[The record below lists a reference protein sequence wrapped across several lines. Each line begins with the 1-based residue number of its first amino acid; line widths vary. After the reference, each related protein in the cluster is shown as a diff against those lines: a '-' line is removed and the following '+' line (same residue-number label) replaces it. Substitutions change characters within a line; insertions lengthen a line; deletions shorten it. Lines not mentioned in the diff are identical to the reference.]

1 MKKFTGHQQ
10 ALVGTLNLSR
20 SSLYYRSKQQD
31 KDEITKTLIK
41 EALRYHP
48 SYGHKRLAKHLN
60 INKKRVL
67 RVMKLYDIKPYRRRG
82 KRWLKQKAT
91 TVDYP
96 NLLFINTPS
105 YENHIWASDFTY
117 LWFKGRWLYMAT
129 VIDLYTRKVV
139 GLSIS
144 QVHDRHLVIQ
154 ALLDAL
160 THYSRPEIIHS
171 DHGQEYCSQDYQSLL
186 QAVGI
191 IPSMAGKGCPWENGY
206 QESFYSGFKIEL
218 GDPGRFTSLG
228 ELTASIYYQIYYY
241 NTKRIHTAL
250 NMAPVAFARQSEVL
264 LERELVS

>member
-1 MKKFTGHQQ
+1 MKKFPGHQQ
-10 ALVGTLNLSR
+10 ALVSSLNLSR
-20 SSLYYRSKQQD
+20 SNLYYHSKQKD
-31 KDEITKTLIK
+31 KDETTKILIE

-67 RVMKLYDIKPYRRRG
+67 RVMKLFDIKPYRRRG
-82 KRWLKQKAT
+82 KKWLKTKKT
-91 TVDYP
+91 NIDYP

-105 YENHIWASDFTY
+105 CENHIWSSDFTY
-117 LWFKGRWLYMAT
+117 LWFKGRWLYVAT
-129 VIDLYTRKVV
+129 VIDLYTRKIV

-144 QVHDRHLVIQ
+144 RTHDRHLVIT

-160 THYSRPEIIHS
+160 THYPRPEIIHS
-171 DHGQEYCSQDYQSLL
+171 DHGQEYCSRDYQNLL
-186 QAVGI
+186 QEVGI
-191 IPSMAGKGCPWENGY
+191 TPSMAGKGCPWENGY
-206 QESFYSGFKIEL
+206 QESFYSQFKVEL
-218 GDPGRFTSLG
+218 GDPSRFTSLG

-264 LERELVS
+264 LEKELVS